1 MGNVPCGD
9 FKINDSRYD
18 KHKFLIHDYFFAKA
32 LDKARAGGVVLFITS
47 KGTMDKENPL
57 VRRYITERAD
67 LLGAI
72 RLPNNTFKSNAE
84 TDVTSNILILQKCD
98 HMITDLPDW
107 VHLDKD
113 ENGITLNR
121 YFAEHPE
128 MVLSDMVMESTR
140 FGFDST
146 YRLHTDESLE

>member
-1 MGNVPCGD
+1 
-9 FKINDSRYD
+9 
-18 KHKFLIHDYFFAKA
+18 
-32 LDKARAGGVVLFITS
+32 
-47 KGTMDKENPL
+47 
-57 VRRYITERAD
+57 
-67 LLGAI
+67 
-72 RLPNNTFKSNAE
+72 
-84 TDVTSNILILQKCD
+84 
-98 HMITDLPDW
+98 MITDLPDW